1 MFYLSCLQNKR
12 SWKALVDKQFM
23 PLLFIFRLLSLDEYR
38 HLLGKVQRLFLQ
50 VRRRYLTCP
59 MDSLMSRYCSISSIA
74 ARAIPMP
81 TTSSN
86 GGAGTDTHRAGGTTA
101 AVQRSSIPTNQP
113 VKGATGHATR
123 KRRRGCRGG
132 KLVQSRKSKE
142 NDVTDNSTTAPPE
155 SKKRKISVLHTSG
168 SEDHHHHRIKG
179 ARAAEEQGQSNSIDR
194 LWMPFKVPE
203 LITVGQRLLDQALKS
218 AALLERHKEDTSS
231 SSLCLSSRYMCRTEL
246 LGSGDTATGTGPI
259 HTGDSSDCPK
269 REGVDWSGEHLRSHL
284 VRTLFAPE
292 LIDTTSGCAVRDSG
306 SDDLTWTSM
315 VPSVHD
321 SMKNDGSMLLLSAP
335 LSYLMSQQDGRLS
348 AHHIYLD
355 SDHSGMKAH
364 TNSSSKSSSKV
375 DATGTIS
382 EDLTPFIPNPSLDL
396 MHDTAATVDHRSCQ
410 VDADYIHSSNS
421 NSNPRYPSSLSSLK
435 KNKRKKVKRKIRT
448 LRSSDGPQQQQH
460 ATTPSANY
468 PPHPHHIEQLERVD
482 SGIAHHLSRPFFT
495 KASDCMDACYECYRF
510 FAYVCY
516 YVILFVELP
525 ARYLVVLQQHLIII
539 NIIILIH
546 HTLVPIADKRHH
558 SRYTQRAAG
567 RHPSHTII
575 LPESSRRGVGPAV
588 SGHTQQTCLGL
599 RESCV

>member
-1 MFYLSCLQNKR
+1 MSCLSFLQNKR

-38 HLLGKVQRLFLQ
+38 CLLGKVQRLFLQ

-59 MDSLMSRYCSISSIA
+59 MDSLMSRYCSIRSIA

-86 GGAGTDTHRAGGTTA
+86 GGAGTDTHSNGGGTTA

-113 VKGATGHATR
+113 VKGATVYATR

-142 NDVTDNSTTAPPE
+142 NDITDNGTTAPPE

-168 SEDHHHHRIKG
+168 AEDPHPHPHHRIKG
-179 ARAAEEQGQSNSIDR
+179 ARSAEEQGQSNSIDR

-218 AALLERHKEDTSS
+218 AAVLERHKEDTSS
-231 SSLCLSSRYMCRTEL
+231 SSASSRYMCGTEL

-269 REGVDWSGEHLRSHL
+269 REGVEWSEEHLRSHL
-284 VRTLFAPE
+284 VRTLFVPE

-306 SDDLTWTSM
+306 SDDLTWMSM
-315 VPSVHD
+315 APSIHD
-321 SMKNDGSMLLLSAP
+321 SIKNDGSMLLLSAP
-335 LSYLMSQQDGRLS
+335 LPYLMSQQDDRLS
-348 AHHIYLD
+348 ANHVYLD

-396 MHDTAATVDHRSCQ
+396 MHDTAAAFDHRSCQ

-448 LRSSDGPQQQQH
+448 LRSIDDPQQQH
-460 ATTPSANY
+460 ATTPCANY

-482 SGIAHHLSRPFFT
+482 SGISHHLSRPFFT
-495 KASDCMDACYECYRF
+495 KASDCMDACYGC
-510 FAYVCY
+510 
-516 YVILFVELP
+516 
-525 ARYLVVLQQHLIII
+525 
-539 NIIILIH
+539 
-546 HTLVPIADKRHH
+546 
-558 SRYTQRAAG
+558 
-567 RHPSHTII
+567 
-575 LPESSRRGVGPAV
+575 
-588 SGHTQQTCLGL
+588 
-599 RESCV
+599 

>member
-1 MFYLSCLQNKR
+1 
-12 SWKALVDKQFM
+12 M

-59 MDSLMSRYCSISSIA
+59 MDSLMSRYCSIRSIA
-74 ARAIPMP
+74 ARAIPIP
-81 TTSSN
+81 TTSSY

-101 AVQRSSIPTNQP
+101 AVQRSSIPINQP
-113 VKGATGHATR
+113 VKGATVYATR

-142 NDVTDNSTTAPPE
+142 NDITDNSTTAPPE

-168 SEDHHHHRIKG
+168 AEDHHHHPHHRIKG
-179 ARAAEEQGQSNSIDR
+179 ARTAEEQGQSNSIDR

-218 AALLERHKEDTSS
+218 AAVLERHKEDTSS
-231 SSLCLSSRYMCRTEL
+231 SSASSRYMCGTEL

-269 REGVDWSGEHLRSHL
+269 REGVEWSGEHLRSHL
-284 VRTLFAPE
+284 VRTLFVPE

-315 VPSVHD
+315 APSIHD

-335 LSYLMSQQDGRLS
+335 LPYLMSQQDDRLS
-348 AHHIYLD
+348 ANQVYLD

-396 MHDTAATVDHRSCQ
+396 MHDTAAAVDHRSCQ

-421 NSNPRYPSSLSSLK
+421 YSNPRYPSSLSSLK

-448 LRSSDGPQQQQH
+448 LRSIDDPQQQH
-460 ATTPSANY
+460 ATTPCANY

-482 SGIAHHLSRPFFT
+482 SGISHHLSRPFFT
-495 KASDCMDACYECYRF
+495 KASDCMDACYGCYRF

-516 YVILFVELP
+516 YVILFVEQP
-525 ARYLVVLQQHLIII
+525 ACYLVVLQQHLIII

-567 RHPSHTII
+567 RHPSHTILLLL

-588 SGHTQQTCLGL
+588 SGHTQQTCLRL